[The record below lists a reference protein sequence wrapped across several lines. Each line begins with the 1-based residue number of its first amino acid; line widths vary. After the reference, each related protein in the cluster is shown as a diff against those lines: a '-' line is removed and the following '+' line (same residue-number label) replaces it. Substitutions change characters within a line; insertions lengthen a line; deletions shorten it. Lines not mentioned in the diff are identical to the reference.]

1 MMPGETKLRATA
13 NGPMKNLKVFNL
25 PAIMI
30 VSMSFIASAEEP
42 AAVQGGLPDEPESR
56 GPQKGTLFI
65 HGGGGGG

>member
-1 MMPGETKLRATA
+1 
-13 NGPMKNLKVFNL
+13 MKNFKVFNL

-56 GPQKGTLFI
+56 GPRKGALFI